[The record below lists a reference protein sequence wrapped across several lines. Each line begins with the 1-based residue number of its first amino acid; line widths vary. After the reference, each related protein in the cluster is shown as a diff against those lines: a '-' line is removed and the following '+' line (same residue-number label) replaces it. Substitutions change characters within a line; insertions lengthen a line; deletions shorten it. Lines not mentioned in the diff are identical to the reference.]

1 MAVDGQL
8 FYFFYFIY
16 FLSVQ
21 QLPTHSWSPALFAP
35 ALFAPALFA
44 PVLFAPV
51 LFAPASVTA
60 ISTPRPRPTTA
71 VVSKGFHFI
80 SKVFNP
86 VLFTLEI
93 T

>member
-1 MAVDGQL
+1 MAN
-8 FYFFYFIY
+8 FFIFYFIY

-35 ALFAPALFA
+35 ALFAP
-44 PVLFAPV
+44 V

-60 ISTPRPRPTTA
+60 ISTPRPRPRPTTA